1 MAELLRGEIY
11 YIKFPYTFDRR
22 YPDGKSKFVLVLQEG
37 EYFKDYDTVEVL
49 LITSDSES
57 KGFLTNVTIEKGT
70 TLLKIESY
78 IVCAQPYPV
87 RRTLFEEHNVW
98 CAGKL
103 SPEKMDEVDEAI
115 YIGLC
120 MDHQNIE

>member
-11 YIKFPYTFDRR
+11 FIKFPYTFDRR

-49 LITSDSES
+49 LITSDAES

-78 IVCAQPYPV
+78 VVCAQPYPV
-87 RRTLFEEHNVW
+87 RRTLFEENNVW

-120 MDHQNIE
+120 MDQQNME